1 MRTAGFILLIATIL
15 FGCKKKTALEKY
27 EDLVAQEL
35 ASNKKVDSIFWDIR
49 FGMTQK
55 EFFNY
60 CWEMNKKG
68 TITDGT
74 DGKGNM
80 YILYKLKNELP
91 YVASM
96 NFYPKFKDTTITG
109 MKALYHYDGWVPWNK
124 SLSADSLLPNIVNL
138 YKKEYS
144 SGNAFIE
151 MNDKIKG
158 PLYAKVD
165 GNRRIIITKEDEV
178 QVKVEFTDLL
188 MEDKKKQQDA
198 Q

>member
-1 MRTAGFILLIATIL
+1 MIFLLL
-15 FGCKKKTALEKY
+15 FGCKNKTPLEKY
-27 EDLVAQEL
+27 EELVAREL
-35 ASNKKVDSIFWDIR
+35 ASNKKNDSIFWGIR

-55 EFFNY
+55 QFFNH

-68 TITDGT
+68 IITDGT

-96 NFYPKFKDTTITG
+96 NFYPKFNDSTITG

-124 SLSADSLLPNIVNL
+124 SLSADSLLPNIVRL
-138 YKKEYS
+138 YKKTYND
-144 SGNAFIE
+144 GNAFIE
-151 MNDKIKG
+151 MNDKKKG
-158 PLYAKVD
+158 PLFAKVD
-165 GNRRIIITKEDEV
+165 GNRRIVITKEDDV

-188 MEDKKKQQDA
+188 MEHKTKKQDA
-198 Q
+198 N